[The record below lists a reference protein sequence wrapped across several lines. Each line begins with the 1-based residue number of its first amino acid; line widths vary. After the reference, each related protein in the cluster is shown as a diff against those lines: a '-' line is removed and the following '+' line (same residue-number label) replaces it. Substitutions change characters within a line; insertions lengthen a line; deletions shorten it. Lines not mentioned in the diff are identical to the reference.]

1 MKRFVNEFA
10 NYALKPYEK
19 HPEQHPEAWAA
30 IGKAV
35 VYCERGYITE
45 FEAVDY
51 ILRAVKKEEGRA

>member
-19 HPEQHPEAWAA
+19 HPEQHPETWAA

-45 FEAVDY
+45 MEAVHA
-51 ILRAVKKEEGRA
+51 IVQAVYREEGRL